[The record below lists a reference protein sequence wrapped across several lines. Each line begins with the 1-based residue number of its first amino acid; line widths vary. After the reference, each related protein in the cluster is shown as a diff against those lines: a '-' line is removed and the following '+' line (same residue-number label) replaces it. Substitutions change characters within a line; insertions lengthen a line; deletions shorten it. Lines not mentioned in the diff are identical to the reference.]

1 MPLAGSAAQKS
12 SANTVFTRSGRP
24 QLYRPLH
31 NFQSKFPGIAL
42 ERVVNH
48 DSETI
53 QVLDAFVKESDTV
66 TRKGEAM
73 NNAAGSSYFN
83 NGFNADT
90 VCQHCEGLVE
100 HEPWCMTREPR
111 MHYAYQIVVDPS
123 KLTLADTLLLH
134 SLGVAWTNNATQ
146 KVEALPR

>member
-1 MPLAGSAAQKS
+1 
-12 SANTVFTRSGRP
+12 
-24 QLYRPLH
+24 
-31 NFQSKFPGIAL
+31 
-42 ERVVNH
+42 
-48 DSETI
+48 
-53 QVLDAFVKESDTV
+53 
-66 TRKGEAM
+66 M

-146 KVEALPR
+146 KIEALPR